1 MKVALVGEIHA
12 NLPALEAVLAHARQQ
27 QAQAIWSVGDI
38 VGYGPFPDKVV
49 QQLRREYVLSTI
61 GDYDHQVLRFK
72 KRRAKWR
79 REKRLEE
86 YLSLKWT
93 YEQLSKESKKY
104 LRFLSKEIR
113 MRMQRQRVLLT
124 PGSLNSGK
132 EYLTADTPEA
142 RLRKVAQQAKADI
155 IVCGHSHRS
164 FVRRIDGVWF
174 ISPGSTGHPVDGDA
188 RASYALL
195 QFGPD
200 GLTVQHQRVAYDVEG
215 TVTAIREHK
224 LPEALAQIFLQA
236 HDLVTILEGA
246 HG

>member
-1 MKVALVGEIHA
+1 MKVALIGEIHA

-38 VGYGPFPDKVV
+38 VGYGPFPDQVV
-49 QQLRREYVLSTI
+49 QQLRKEYVLSTI
-61 GDYDHQVLRFK
+61 GDNDHEVLRFK
-72 KRRAKWR
+72 KKRAKWR

-93 YEQLSKESKKY
+93 YEQLSKESRKY
-104 LRFLSKEIR
+104 LRFLSREIR
-113 MRMQRQRVLLT
+113 MRTQRQRVLLM
-124 PGSLNSGK
+124 PGDLKSGQ
-132 EYLTADTPEA
+132 EYLSADTSEA

-155 IVCGHSHRS
+155 IACGHSHQP

-174 ISPGSTGHPVDGDA
+174 VSPGSTGHPVDGDA

-200 GLTVQHQRVAYDVEG
+200 GLTVRHQRVAYDVEE
-215 TVTAIREHK
+215 TISAIRQHK

-236 HDLVTILEGA
+236 HDLGTVLEGA